1 MTRIAAR
8 TNLWRMWMRVVGL
21 SLGCGLVVLAAAPL
35 GHAHTSQLRAAA
47 SSDPAEIARRS
58 QIVASFEG
66 GKVTLGELE
75 DAILE
80 QNPMM
85 QQRYQTAEAVHVLLD
100 RSVRFALLAAE
111 AERRGYGK
119 DESVV
124 LAANQAAV
132 QHFIQHQFD
141 DAITLESIP
150 APDVEKY
157 YTTHIGEF
165 VRGEGRRASVLMVA
179 DQAAADALMP
189 KVQAAD
195 LRAFRE
201 LARTQSLDET
211 TKQRSGDLPF
221 FDASGKGFDAE
232 DSGVDPAIA
241 KAAFEL
247 KEVGETSRPVQV
259 GQRFVI
265 VRLSGIR
272 AAEDDSLQAADD
284 RIRQRLWRD
293 RRQQAIDAFSEEL
306 KQKQHYV
313 VRRELIDA
321 VKLES
326 GPPLP
331 PGEGLPGGFPH
342 SPETTPQKTSRVDT
356 DPR

>member
-1 MTRIAAR
+1 
-8 TNLWRMWMRVVGL
+8 MWMRVVGL
-21 SLGCGLVVLAAAPL
+21 GLACSLIGLAVASL
-35 GHAHTSQLRAAA
+35 GHAHTSPLRAASTA
-47 SSDPAEIARRS
+47 SDDPAEIARRS
-58 QIVASFEG
+58 QVVASFEG

-80 QNPMM
+80 QNPVM
-85 QQRYQTAEAVHVLLD
+85 QQRYQTPDAVHSLLD

-119 DESVV
+119 DESVK

-141 DAITLESIP
+141 DAITLQSIP
-150 APDVEKY
+150 APDVETY
-157 YTTHIGEF
+157 YTAHIREF
-165 VRGEGRRASVLMVA
+165 VRGEGRRASILMVA
-179 DQAAADALMP
+179 DQATADALMP

-195 LRAFRE
+195 LRGFRE
-201 LARTQSLDET
+201 LARTQSVDEA
-211 TKQRSGDLPF
+211 TKQRGGDLPF
-221 FDASGKGFDAE
+221 FDAEGKGFEAA

-241 KAAFEL
+241 KAAFAL

-272 AAEDDSLQAADD
+272 AAEDDSLRAADD

-293 RRQQAIDAFSEEL
+293 RRQQAIDAFTEEL

-313 VRRELIDA
+313 VRRELVDA

-331 PGEGLPGGFPH
+331 PADGLPGGFPH
-342 SPETTPQKTSRVDT
+342 SPSRVDT